1 MEYYEDLTNAL
12 KQLAV
17 AQSFRDAGRLDAYTD
32 ICGPCIDCDEDFL
45 YGNWYD
51 LINATAD
58 FADIRWDESETCERM
73 YFSDE
78 PMRQYFTFV
87 KQHADGLGIRM
98 KDDPYYKDICADVY
112 DTLLD
117 ACPYS
122 CYFRV
127 VTQTH
132 HKYGYG
138 LSVWVYCEQFYDP
151 ESLLDGILQV
161 IGIFTHR
168 LSMLKAQGLI
178 PSDNLISFPEP
189 AVKEAA

>member
-1 MEYYEDLTNAL
+1 MEYYENLTYAL
-12 KQLAV
+12 KQLSIV
-17 AQSFRDAGRLDAYTD
+17 QSFHDAGRLEEYKKA
-32 ICGPCIDCDEDFL
+32 CGTIIDCDEDFL

-51 LINATAD
+51 LINAIAD

-78 PMRQYFTFV
+78 PMLQYFTFV
-87 KQHADGLGIRM
+87 KQHAEGLGIRM
-98 KDDPYYKDICADVY
+98 KDDPYYKDICTDVY

-132 HKYGYG
+132 HMYGYG
-138 LSVWVYCEQFYDP
+138 LSVWVYCEQFYDF
-151 ESLLDGILQV
+151 EQLLDGILQV
-161 IGIFTHR
+161 IWLFAHR
-168 LSMLKAQGLI
+168 VTMLKSQGLI
-178 PSDNLISFPEP
+178 PSDNLISFSKSDN
-189 AVKEAA
+189 KEAA

>member
-87 KQHADGLGIRM
+87 KQHA
-98 KDDPYYKDICADVY
+98 V
-112 DTLLD
+112 
-117 ACPYS
+117 
-122 CYFRV
+122 
-127 VTQTH
+127 
-132 HKYGYG
+132 
-138 LSVWVYCEQFYDP
+138 
-151 ESLLDGILQV
+151 
-161 IGIFTHR
+161 
-168 LSMLKAQGLI
+168 
-178 PSDNLISFPEP
+178 
-189 AVKEAA
+189 

>member
-51 LINATAD
+51 LINAVAD
-58 FADIRWDESETCERM
+58 FVDVRWDESETCERM

-98 KDDPYYKDICADVY
+98 KDDPYYKDICTDVY

-122 CYFRV
+122 CSFNI

-132 HKYGYG
+132 HKYGFG

-161 IGIFTHR
+161 IWLFSHR
-168 LSMLKAQGLI
+168 VSGLKAQGLI
-178 PSDNLISFPEP
+178 PTDNLIPFPEP
-189 AVKEAA
+189 DAKEAA